1 MSTIKAKPLGYRFLK
16 EIAHTLWG
24 LNEETAEKMINE
36 LNPYSISYTDNWSAF
51 KAAAKREGVKLE
63 QVEKGDGFYNI
74 YLEKDSDKIRHTFYL
89 DVSTLEGRLSVLQS
103 RLMVASTEEKLSII
117 REIGIEEKRLGL
129 LQDTL
134 RNMEY

>member
-16 EIAHTLWG
+16 EVSNTLWG

-36 LNPYSISYTDNWSAF
+36 LDPYSISYKDNWSAF
-51 KAAAKREGVKLE
+51 KAAAKRAGVKPE
-63 QVEKGDGFYNI
+63 QLEKGDVFYSI

-89 DVSTLEGRLSVLQS
+89 DVSTLELRLSVLQS
-103 RLMVASTEEKLSII
+103 RLMVASTEEKISII